1 MKKTVSIFG
10 VTWSIGDSC
19 IDIIL
24 SHKDNFDIVWIWA
37 NKNVQKLIDICKK
50 IHPKYA
56 VISDESLLDQLKV
69 WLEWEEGITI
79 LGGEE
84 SLNKIAS
91 IKCDLF
97 ISAIVGI
104 AGLKPTYNAIEAWSD
119 IWLANKESLVCA
131 GTIIMNK
138 AKEKWVKVLPIDSEH
153 NAIFQCIA
161 DNNVKDITS
170 ITLTAS
176 GGPFRSKRKEEL
188 KAVTKEMALK
198 HPNWTMW
205 QKISIDSA
213 TMINKWL
220 EVIEA
225 YHIFDIDPK
234 KIDVVVHPESVIHW
248 MVTYIDWNTLA
259 AMSPP
264 DMRVPIAHVLWLPEK
279 LSINTSSLNL
289 IELWKLTFEKP
300 DLDKFEWLKLCLD
313 LLKNNPGQWCIL
325 NAANE
330 VAVEAFLNDE
340 IWFLDIVKVIKETLN
355 QNIKSKFAS
364 IEDVLRWDLDAR
376 VISRNIISELRKT
389 VS

>member
-1 MKKTVSIFG
+1 
-10 VTWSIGDSC
+10 
-19 IDIIL
+19 
-24 SHKDNFDIVWIWA
+24 
-37 NKNVQKLIDICKK
+37 
-50 IHPKYA
+50 
-56 VISDESLLDQLKV
+56 
-69 WLEWEEGITI
+69 
-79 LGGEE
+79 
-84 SLNKIAS
+84 
-91 IKCDLF
+91 
-97 ISAIVGI
+97 
-104 AGLKPTYNAIEAWSD
+104 
-119 IWLANKESLVCA
+119 
-131 GTIIMNK
+131 
-138 AKEKWVKVLPIDSEH
+138 
-153 NAIFQCIA
+153 
-161 DNNVKDITS
+161 
-170 ITLTAS
+170 
-176 GGPFRSKRKEEL
+176 
-188 KAVTKEMALK
+188 MALK

-355 QNIKSKFAS
+355 QNIK
-364 IEDVLRWDLDAR
+364 
-376 VISRNIISELRKT
+376 
-389 VS
+389 

>member
-1 MKKTVSIFG
+1 MKKTVYIFG

-225 YHIFDIDPK
+225 YHIFYIDPK

-355 QNIKSKFAS
+355 KNIKSKFAS

>member
-1 MKKTVSIFG
+1 
-10 VTWSIGDSC
+10 
-19 IDIIL
+19 
-24 SHKDNFDIVWIWA
+24 
-37 NKNVQKLIDICKK
+37 
-50 IHPKYA
+50 
-56 VISDESLLDQLKV
+56 
-69 WLEWEEGITI
+69 
-79 LGGEE
+79 
-84 SLNKIAS
+84 
-91 IKCDLF
+91 
-97 ISAIVGI
+97 
-104 AGLKPTYNAIEAWSD
+104 
-119 IWLANKESLVCA
+119 
-131 GTIIMNK
+131 
-138 AKEKWVKVLPIDSEH
+138 
-153 NAIFQCIA
+153 
-161 DNNVKDITS
+161 
-170 ITLTAS
+170 
-176 GGPFRSKRKEEL
+176 
-188 KAVTKEMALK
+188 
-198 HPNWTMW
+198 
-205 QKISIDSA
+205 
-213 TMINKWL
+213 
-220 EVIEA
+220 
-225 YHIFDIDPK
+225 
-234 KIDVVVHPESVIHW
+234 

>member
-1 MKKTVSIFG
+1 M
-10 VTWSIGDSC
+10 
-19 IDIIL
+19 
-24 SHKDNFDIVWIWA
+24 
-37 NKNVQKLIDICKK
+37 
-50 IHPKYA
+50 
-56 VISDESLLDQLKV
+56 

-198 HPNWTMW
+198 HQNWTMW

>member
-248 MVTYIDWNTLA
+248 MITYIDWNKLA